1 MVHGY
6 YNLLGHN
13 FMADCSIFN
22 KPLVLDVNNIEAVNI
37 STSLTWLRSI
47 IPSYDV
53 NFSGIWRPVFING
66 DQSTTEYG
74 DPLIKARTG
83 PTSSF
88 SPCNCSDNSINPV
101 SIDEEI
107 TEYNICDYC
116 GDYNT
121 NWKLYDNKRNASP
134 REYPATCCDGAC
146 DVRFKTD
153 DYLPKIPVLNQAYLT
168 GVNDFKYHSQFPACS
183 NPGLGKERFI
193 TIQDRN
199 RSKILGPD
207 LCIDWRLKET
217 ISEVAYDEYYSHHD
231 SEFLHDKS
239 YAKSKIVSKTCGN
252 FILLSLPNGT
262 ENSNNWYQ
270 ANYPLLSGLI
280 GTAGITNDIPTSIL
294 PTPDQFANIPYG
306 IDEEKYKNIFIKN
319 QKAGSFWKWNYGS
332 GVLCWYRY
340 YETDRPSA
348 EEKRPIPGV
357 DLYISPG
364 DVFFATNDG
373 PEPLGNMVDP
383 FGTNFIRNCPSGLKL
398 TNGPE
403 LECIVPSGSNFCYI
417 SANIYDRFYQ
427 IYTVLSSRT
436 DSYIDAFNTSA
447 ILSTSPMYDQ
457 ITLDL
462 LKRNITYSYDVNEY
476 SQLDMFNRQMQVTTA
491 YDSLSKLN
499 YISNKKEL
507 INTLANKY
515 GAYLWVPP
523 NTTQSITFN
532 QSVSSSFA
540 IDLDFDMVIKKTDTI
555 WGSSTCTSLRGCNER
570 SLRKNYSYS
579 QSIGFEGSTL
589 STTTSDEI
597 RYFNSCSNGTVV
609 SSGHSMF
616 SSISINSSK
625 IKSILTSSGCIYFE
639 DIYKRIAERNTS
651 TFCTDCDYNSSFY
664 LIPDAETE
672 ECGKYNEDESFC
684 YAVLARRFNN
694 SPKQFEEDTQNRTAR
709 AISDGT
715 IRWKRGYKSLF
726 FNPHI
731 DTVAFHQEGGIFVNS
746 IPFGLDNFTAFEKN
760 ASASDIS
767 TNTINI
773 SFTTKDVGIKLY
785 SLAAEYLQTNNR
797 EYAKCKRFPV
807 KNSCQCLPI
816 TFSPTH
822 PISCDDPE
830 PSSFSTSNVYTP
842 SLSTRLA
849 PRLKEFGGYT
859 QSYLNSIFGD
869 GTLSAG
875 TTLPT
880 LNTKI
885 DPINPYGCDTTA
897 PITLYNYTN
906 TSWDLKLTNMSTSH
920 ADIYVGASENIN
932 LLSQR
937 YRISLESDFSFK
949 AFIPFPEFKRFATKV
964 SINNINLYSDQN
976 KLIFAKDNSIPSNVT
991 VDLQNPFLE
1000 SLILAGGGSANSVLY
1015 PPSGRLLNNYIFN
1028 ESQITFPRG
1037 RSDNHRGD
1045 ESSSVNLTFTQK
1057 YRTQILNFV
1066 IPQPT
1071 AMGVL
1076 TKGFFHPNS
1085 GLTSSTKDKSPI
1097 KDNTIFY
1104 DAALSPNDFD
1114 PGFCLYGTFN
1124 NRVINTIKSIDSFN
1138 DHKKLRLYL
1147 YINGKW
1153 YMHDRHNRGGYKVN
1167 DKIYVGEPNMFEY
1180 VKNITKSQNLP
1191 SIFPAIAKKH
1201 TDFNYLY
1208 NHYPYGINAKAEFP
1222 LSSNKFTYIDKEVI
1236 VPGTRHY
1243 FMVPEIDPA
1252 IDTGLNSID
1261 EISSFT
1267 PPNNLVFGKT
1277 IKFTDGSHWLLINPQ
1292 APISRSSYVFTD
1304 YAYLDHV
1311 FSDTHLDFTK
1321 ISKNGYLYNTE
1332 KVCNFPFATYD
1343 PISRQWDTANTIISK
1358 KIMVKFVKKDGTP
1371 IKNLSSNNVY
1381 MIPYTV
1387 FTTTLNVRNKQYNT
1401 LDLLD
1406 SQNISDPIKNF
1417 HSFIITSI
1425 TAPVAENDQLL
1436 LNKFIPSKWGD
1447 MINYDGQL
1455 LDNFSNVFVNVKDFY
1470 PDSTYNNDFYKIL
1483 INNHKKTDHIYKIM
1497 YNNPEPTGFTFTH
1510 NDLVY
1515 YNILQKYNIG
1525 DNQAYSLQDSQYHNY
1540 LPFLDLNILKSGL
1553 NREDFQLAEQDE
1565 TFTQQLE
1572 NSIDNKIPLT
1582 GLMNIGGILNSLT
1595 SYSSDYIN
1603 PDSDK
1608 YFWINFNAGELAK
1621 SAFVPANNIYSKTLR
1636 IDDPPY
1642 WLFSTNVSETSL
1654 PLRQDGNT
1662 SYSCRETFR
1671 PAGLSSYSAG
1681 VTRFENSSSYRVVA
1695 NARANPYFRYPIY
1708 CDTDDD
1714 SCHNEGCWGP
1724 EGNSSYGGIQQVGWV
1739 NLKSNYRI
1747 GVEQSVSI
1755 PDSVPFMLSYDA
1767 GVYNI
1772 IGNDSYVKIKRF
1784 ELTPGNEIEFD
1795 SFACNSSNVFPSN
1808 YKSSSVNPVY
1818 QKTLDETSDV
1828 DHSII
1833 VTNTDRLANEM
1844 LFRILYGES
1853 EFINKKMLY
1862 VDNNVLSK
1870 NDLIKYSDPPVEAKD
1885 IYDQILYNF
1894 DKTAVMTNLNLNGT
1908 FNIQGVA
1915 AVGKTININIASISS
1930 SLNIVRENGKIYIR
1944 GTITG
1949 GRVTENVNVPIY
1961 TEYTED
1967 KNYIIQ
1973 SWGRGAVAPT
1983 APSSPSDDVSI
1994 VFVGDCNIPNR
2005 RTYAIIAT
2013 EDLGFPIPRQYDQ
2026 RPSGPLPADAS
2037 LAEIFG
2043 PTVELE
2049 KIQPTWQGTSGHE
2062 SYGRGGGCC
2071 CGGFGCGGGCPINTT
2086 TFIDRVMALQNICG
2100 EIAYGYV
2107 GLVPPVTEQITY
2119 CPEDIAATPGAGS
2132 CASYDVGYCRKRAC
2146 ESCEEITDVIDEKN
2160 FSYSFEQCRT
2170 RFNLFGHAYKQ
2181 SRRANLPSTR
2191 IIPRENVP
2199 IIYSLKEQE
2208 DAIKN
2213 NAWNGLSPAY
2223 NEVGEVIGCR
2233 LTTGPVGA
2241 CSAESQPC
2249 AFTACDWP
2257 ERLRFFDP
2265 PCAFGPCDYC
2275 WTGSFFDDIN
2285 RNNPYNIAGVAT
2297 TDGITQ
2303 NSFRNFGYTMP
2314 NGRETGR
2321 GIDLCTEHSEYCGVS
2336 VAGDRDILTYRKIY
2350 LQTTRNSSTPYNP
2363 LCASSVITV
2372 SYTSKAITFNIGGEN
2387 FCINLSSSTCPTIT
2401 LSSTMSQLSV
2411 SDTIASSCDKCSPNS
2426 ASVSLEKQAQDFLT
2440 VKEKRKCIIG
2450 IRYVNN
2456 VNPRGGTTWGEW
2468 YFTGSR
2474 SWSHRCGG
2482 GSIEYGCL
2490 EFGQELYL
2498 YPDPADTFMPISVT
2512 CNIPLPGDVQE
2523 SVAAYDIPEWIWEL
2537 NQIYKS
2543 RYSYLGKGSSHI
2555 PEEDIIEGIV
2565 PGTVTEIQLESFSMG
2580 GSKRDRIGII
2590 GGNVLTAYVA
2600 YYEYD
2605 YIRPVT
2611 ITNILRQ
2618 DSGVV
2623 CTSNSYAGGIP
2634 ITELQSALE
2643 EGLRTGDTFP
2653 SVRTSLCSS
2662 LPFPPN
2668 YVSNFNFYAGGESFL
2683 YRSRGSVGGSS
2694 YTITNPDFKKDSNCA
2709 SSVSC
2714 YYKHNVFICPDDAC
2728 CVADL
2733 RVSSN
2738 VGAQPEGG
2746 NVLTESA
2753 SKQTCTMS
2761 DNFPPQY

>member
-1 MVHGY
+1 
-6 YNLLGHN
+6 
-13 FMADCSIFN
+13 MADCSIFN
-22 KPLVLDVNNIEAVNI
+22 KPLVLDVNNIEEIDI

-53 NFSGIWRPVFING
+53 NFSGIWKPVFING
-66 DQSTTEYG
+66 TQSTAEYG

-88 SPCNCSDNSINPV
+88 SPCNCSDTSINPV

-116 GDYNT
+116 GDYST
-121 NWKLYDNKRNASP
+121 NWRLYDNKKNASP
-134 REYPATCCDGAC
+134 REYTANCCGGAC

-153 DYLPKIPVLNQAYLT
+153 DYLPKIPALNQAYLT

-183 NPGLGKERFI
+183 NPGLGKESFI
-193 TIQDRN
+193 TISSSD

-207 LCIDWRLKET
+207 LCIDWKLKET

-252 FILLSLPNGT
+252 FILLSLPNTGT
-262 ENSNNWYQ
+262 ETSANWYQ

-280 GTAGITNDIPTSIL
+280 GTTGITNDVPTSIL

-340 YETDRPSA
+340 YETDRAGA

-427 IYTVLSSRT
+427 IYSVLSST
-436 DSYIDAFNTSA
+436 AASYIDAFKTSV

-457 ITLDL
+457 ITVDL
-462 LKRNITYSYDVNEY
+462 LKRNITYPYDINEY
-476 SQLDMFNRQMQVTTA
+476 SQLDMFNKQMQVTTD
-491 YDSLSKLN
+491 YDSLSKLD

-523 NTTQSITFN
+523 NTTQNITFN

-555 WGSSTCTSLRGCNER
+555 WGSSNCTTLRACNER

-597 RYFNSCSNGTVV
+597 RYFNTCSAGTVV

-616 SSISINSSK
+616 SSVSINSSK

-639 DIYKRIAERNTS
+639 DVYKRIAQKNTS

-664 LIPDAETE
+664 LIPNAETE

-746 IPFGLDNFTAFEKN
+746 VPFGLDNFTAFEKN
-760 ASASDIS
+760 ASVSDIS

-773 SFTTKDVGIKLY
+773 SFTTKDVGIKIY
-785 SLAAEYLQTNNR
+785 SLAAEYLQTNNSS
-797 EYAKCKRFPV
+797 YAKCKRFPV

-880 LNTKI
+880 LNAKI
-885 DPINPYGCDTTA
+885 DPINPYGCDTSG

-906 TSWDLKLTNMSTSH
+906 TSWDVKLNNMSTSH
-920 ADIYVGASENIN
+920 ADIYVGVSENIN

-937 YRISLESDFSFK
+937 YRIILESDFTFK
-949 AFIPFPEFKRFATKV
+949 DFVPIPEFKRFATKA
-964 SINNINLYSDQN
+964 NINDTNIYSDQN
-976 KLIFAKDNSIPSNVT
+976 KLIFAKDETVPSNVT
-991 VDLQNPFLE
+991 VNLQNPFLE

-1208 NHYPYGINAKAEFP
+1208 NHYPYGINAKTEFP

-1261 EISSFT
+1261 EISRFT

-1277 IKFTDGSHWLLINPQ
+1277 IKFRDGSHWLLINPQ
-1292 APISRSSYVFTD
+1292 APTSRSSYVFTD

-1406 SQNISDPIKNF
+1406 SQNVSDPIKNF

-1497 YNNPEPTGFTFTH
+1497 YNNPEPTGFTFSH
-1510 NDLVY
+1510 NNLVY

-1608 YFWINFNAGELAK
+1608 YFWINFNSGELAK
-1621 SAFVPANNIYSKTLR
+1621 SAFVPANNIYAKTLR

-1642 WLFSTNVSETSL
+1642 WLFSTTVGETSL

-1795 SFACNSSNVFPSN
+1795 SFA
-1808 YKSSSVNPVY
+1808 
-1818 QKTLDETSDV
+1818 
-1828 DHSII
+1828 
-1833 VTNTDRLANEM
+1833 
-1844 LFRILYGES
+1844 
-1853 EFINKKMLY
+1853 
-1862 VDNNVLSK
+1862 
-1870 NDLIKYSDPPVEAKD
+1870 
-1885 IYDQILYNF
+1885 
-1894 DKTAVMTNLNLNGT
+1894 
-1908 FNIQGVA
+1908 
-1915 AVGKTININIASISS
+1915 
-1930 SLNIVRENGKIYIR
+1930 
-1944 GTITG
+1944 
-1949 GRVTENVNVPIY
+1949 
-1961 TEYTED
+1961 
-1967 KNYIIQ
+1967 
-1973 SWGRGAVAPT
+1973 
-1983 APSSPSDDVSI
+1983 
-1994 VFVGDCNIPNR
+1994 
-2005 RTYAIIAT
+2005 
-2013 EDLGFPIPRQYDQ
+2013 
-2026 RPSGPLPADAS
+2026 
-2037 LAEIFG
+2037 
-2043 PTVELE
+2043 
-2049 KIQPTWQGTSGHE
+2049 
-2062 SYGRGGGCC
+2062 
-2071 CGGFGCGGGCPINTT
+2071 
-2086 TFIDRVMALQNICG
+2086 
-2100 EIAYGYV
+2100 
-2107 GLVPPVTEQITY
+2107 
-2119 CPEDIAATPGAGS
+2119 
-2132 CASYDVGYCRKRAC
+2132 
-2146 ESCEEITDVIDEKN
+2146 
-2160 FSYSFEQCRT
+2160 
-2170 RFNLFGHAYKQ
+2170 
-2181 SRRANLPSTR
+2181 
-2191 IIPRENVP
+2191 
-2199 IIYSLKEQE
+2199 
-2208 DAIKN
+2208 
-2213 NAWNGLSPAY
+2213 
-2223 NEVGEVIGCR
+2223 
-2233 LTTGPVGA
+2233 
-2241 CSAESQPC
+2241 
-2249 AFTACDWP
+2249 
-2257 ERLRFFDP
+2257 
-2265 PCAFGPCDYC
+2265 
-2275 WTGSFFDDIN
+2275 
-2285 RNNPYNIAGVAT
+2285 
-2297 TDGITQ
+2297 
-2303 NSFRNFGYTMP
+2303 
-2314 NGRETGR
+2314 
-2321 GIDLCTEHSEYCGVS
+2321 
-2336 VAGDRDILTYRKIY
+2336 
-2350 LQTTRNSSTPYNP
+2350 
-2363 LCASSVITV
+2363 
-2372 SYTSKAITFNIGGEN
+2372 
-2387 FCINLSSSTCPTIT
+2387 
-2401 LSSTMSQLSV
+2401 
-2411 SDTIASSCDKCSPNS
+2411 
-2426 ASVSLEKQAQDFLT
+2426 
-2440 VKEKRKCIIG
+2440 
-2450 IRYVNN
+2450 
-2456 VNPRGGTTWGEW
+2456 
-2468 YFTGSR
+2468 
-2474 SWSHRCGG
+2474 
-2482 GSIEYGCL
+2482 
-2490 EFGQELYL
+2490 
-2498 YPDPADTFMPISVT
+2498 
-2512 CNIPLPGDVQE
+2512 
-2523 SVAAYDIPEWIWEL
+2523 
-2537 NQIYKS
+2537 
-2543 RYSYLGKGSSHI
+2543 
-2555 PEEDIIEGIV
+2555 
-2565 PGTVTEIQLESFSMG
+2565 
-2580 GSKRDRIGII
+2580 
-2590 GGNVLTAYVA
+2590 
-2600 YYEYD
+2600 
-2605 YIRPVT
+2605 
-2611 ITNILRQ
+2611 
-2618 DSGVV
+2618 
-2623 CTSNSYAGGIP
+2623 
-2634 ITELQSALE
+2634 
-2643 EGLRTGDTFP
+2643 
-2653 SVRTSLCSS
+2653 
-2662 LPFPPN
+2662 
-2668 YVSNFNFYAGGESFL
+2668 
-2683 YRSRGSVGGSS
+2683 
-2694 YTITNPDFKKDSNCA
+2694 
-2709 SSVSC
+2709 
-2714 YYKHNVFICPDDAC
+2714 
-2728 CVADL
+2728 
-2733 RVSSN
+2733 
-2738 VGAQPEGG
+2738 
-2746 NVLTESA
+2746 
-2753 SKQTCTMS
+2753 
-2761 DNFPPQY
+2761 